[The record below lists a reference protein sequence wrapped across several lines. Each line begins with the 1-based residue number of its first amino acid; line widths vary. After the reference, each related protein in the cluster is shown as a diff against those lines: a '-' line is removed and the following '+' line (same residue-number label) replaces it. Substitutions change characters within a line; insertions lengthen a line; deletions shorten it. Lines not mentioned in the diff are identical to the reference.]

1 MDSAGLVL
9 EGVKNS
15 KEAGASFVD
24 INIEFLDGY
33 IAVTISDDGNG
44 NIPEDPFDAGVS
56 TKGKGRGLGLSNIKC
71 IDKDATL
78 TREGEITMLSFKA
91 KRDSSFD
98 ELRDVLFPI
107 VNMDGRVSF
116 KINKS
121 GKNIFTYQS
130 YGSMNT
136 LSAIRD
142 FKREVKEKEKKMSKL
157 TLDELNSLR
166 QKEVEK
172 LKKRDIHGK
181 SIHVV
186 VAMGTS
192 GIEKGAKVVLNTIA
206 DEVEKAGL
214 DDVIITQYG
223 SAAPN
228 PEPVVEVYSKERG
241 LTVYG
246 NVSKDDAVRIVKEHI
261 IGGNVLSDKEI
272 KVEEV

>member
-33 IAVTISDDGNG
+33 IAVIISDDGNG

-78 TREGEITMLSFKA
+78 TREGEITVLSFKA

-130 YGSMNT
+130 YGSINT

-192 GIEKGAKVVLNTIA
+192 GIEKGAKVVLNIIA

>member
-33 IAVTISDDGNG
+33 IAVIISDDGNG

-78 TREGEITMLSFKA
+78 TREGEITVLSFKA

-107 VNMDGRVSF
+107 VNMGGRVSF

-130 YGSMNT
+130 YGSINT